1 MTVACSSPLPGGWI
15 VCELVPE
22 TTWALV
28 TIYPGATGNP
38 LPVTRPP
45 QPRLATLTTDC
56 PARITPGL
64 LTSVGTGSGAGRV
77 PGSRPAN
84 TGEKLTPDRIPSTLA
99 RKAGGRGAALSS
111 VCSTTD
117 R

>member
-1 MTVACSSPLPGGWI
+1 MTVACISARPGASI
-15 VCELVPE
+15 VCALVPE

-28 TIYPGATGNP
+28 TMYPGPTGNP

-56 PARITPGL
+56 LACMTPGVS
-64 LTSVGTGSGAGRV
+64 TAAGTGNGAGSE

-99 RKAGGRGAALSS
+99 RKAGGLGAALSS